1 MPVRVAGVPGRLLQ
15 LSVNEDG
22 NMQVVPEHSVVAH
35 QLERVTRSAGRP
47 RHAQRRRRWARVPDC
62 RMRGMTVEEAER
74 ILGPELT
81 AQIRATTP
89 RPPLSHEEI
98 IRATALFL
106 EEAAAPR
113 ARRDDA
119 R

>member
-1 MPVRVAGVPGRLLQ
+1 
-15 LSVNEDG
+15 
-22 NMQVVPEHSVVAH
+22 
-35 QLERVTRSAGRP
+35 
-47 RHAQRRRRWARVPDC
+47 
-62 RMRGMTVEEAER
+62 MTVEEAER

-89 RPPLSHEEI
+89 RPPLSPEQI

-106 EEAAAPR
+106 EEPVAPR
-113 ARRDDA
+113 ARQDGA